1 MECFVHPKVDYLRIP
16 QMIAKQRDHLRARIA
31 KICGAKVTYGGLS
44 ADERRKFAGDPYTLP
59 GVKEMGWTR
68 PPPRARAEGLPAG
81 SAGGA
86 DAGADE
92 GSAAGD
98 ILSGRRPSML
108 EAMRTLIHDLQRQR
122 FSWPFR
128 QPVDS
133 SLVPGY
139 DEVITDPVDLTLIQT
154 RLESS
159 LYTTKAQ
166 LRADIVSIE
175 GQGGEQCICLS
186 LDLTDC
192 RLPTRA
198 CDGSPT
204 YLSLFPLLSPSS
216 LSLSL
221 FLFSRCGCAT
231 TAASSTRGRSTSAS
245 QISCSSTQSRGLKSS
260 QQTHRNQ
267 KRASVAASALLA
279 ASVLALSRVVA
290 RQAA

>member
-139 DEVITDPVDLTLIQT
+139 DEVITDPVDLSLIQT

-166 LRADIVSIE
+166 LRADIVSLE
-175 GQGGEQCICLS
+175 GEAQGGEQCMPQPR
-186 LDLTDC
+186 LD
-192 RLPTRA
+192 
-198 CDGSPT
+198 
-204 YLSLFPLLSPSS
+204 
-216 LSLSL
+216 
-221 FLFSRCGCAT
+221 
-231 TAASSTRGRSTSAS
+231 
-245 QISCSSTQSRGLKSS
+245 
-260 QQTHRNQ
+260 
-267 KRASVAASALLA
+267 
-279 ASVLALSRVVA
+279 
-290 RQAA
+290 